1 MDERE
6 ITKLAEEAFQVYKK
20 IKTEEKKLGV
30 IKDKIIEKSQGKNTS
45 YKIQLLG
52 ATIRVTKS
60 KADFSVKLK
69 GKRSIFELDK
79 ETRKELLKN
88 EIVKVAYR
96 LNTRTYQEF
105 ENRDLIPEVLKDL
118 VVKSNRKPFS
128 VSFHLEKQAE
138 ENL

>member
-6 ITKLAEEAFQVYKK
+6 ITKLGEEAFQVYKK

-52 ATIRVTKS
+52 ATISVTKS
-60 KADFSVKLK
+60 KTDFSVKLK
-69 GKRSIFELDK
+69 SKRSISELDK

-88 EIVKVAYR
+88 QIVKVAYR
-96 LNTRTYQEF
+96 LNTRAYQELD
-105 ENRDLIPEVLKDL
+105 NRDLVPEALKDL

-128 VSFHLEKQAE
+128 VSFLLEK
-138 ENL
+138 